1 MASRS
6 NSKVKASDDGLIF
19 EGVID
24 HQTIPGLLEN
34 MPEVNSKRPVLDLAK
49 VSKIDSAGLAF
60 LIHLGNTQFPTA
72 EKLSLVGLSTQAKQL
87 IDIMGLE
94 TVFEFG

>member
-6 NSKVKASDDGLIF
+6 SSTVKASDHGLVF

-24 HQTIPGLLEN
+24 HQTIPNLLEN
-34 MPEVNSKRPVLDLAK
+34 MPDVKSKQPTLDLTK

-60 LIHLGNTQFPTA
+60 LIHLGNTQFSTA
-72 EKLSLVGLSTQAKQL
+72 EKLSLTGLSSQAKQL